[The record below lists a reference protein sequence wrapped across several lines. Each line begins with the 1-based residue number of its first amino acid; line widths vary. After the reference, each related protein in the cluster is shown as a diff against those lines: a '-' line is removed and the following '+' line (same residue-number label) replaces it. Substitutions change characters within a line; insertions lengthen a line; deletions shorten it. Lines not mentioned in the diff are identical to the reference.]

1 MLAHPKP
8 RLSERLLEVPRIS
21 YMHRTISTITSIIA
35 ALCLVLLSAC
45 ATTRNSSSNL
55 TIISARYG
63 VADRRVDVA
72 DAVRSVVTHDQVRLR
87 APWALG
93 LVDPAFGT
101 VKDVQIVYRFSRVQR
116 TATFTQEQDI
126 VLPNTK

>member
-1 MLAHPKP
+1 MN
-8 RLSERLLEVPRIS
+8 S
-21 YMHRTISTITSIIA
+21 TISSITSIIA

-45 ATTRNSSSNL
+45 ATTRHSSSGL

-63 VADRRVDVA
+63 AADRRVDVA
-72 DAVRSVVTHDQVRLR
+72 DAVRSLVTHNQVRLR

-101 VKDVQIVYRFSRVQR
+101 VKDVQIVYRFGHMQR
-116 TATFTQEQDI
+116 TATFTQQQDI
-126 VLPNTK
+126 VLPNSK